1 MVNNELIVLSNEKV
15 SKKENAYYS
24 RNYNLKILPE
34 GLNYFLNVKYIARK
48 SNIEENHKHNFTNIK
63 ISSNIFQFIYF
74 VFSTFRN
81 KNAKY
86 FIITI
91 SPYTFIAFLF
101 LLIFRKKIY
110 LYLISSGYEEWRYIL
125 GSWSVWIYHLMYK
138 IMTSNSTV
146 ITLHDRLIKKNG
158 GYVINS
164 SSLNDKWLNNIKDAK
179 LDKIKFLYVGRINP
193 EKGIYEFL
201 KMFKKIKFNAEVTII
216 GKAKNLILN
225 EKLNALIQNNPRIK
239 FQGVVSS
246 RKKMIE
252 IYDEHNIFILP
263 SFTEGQ
269 PCVVDES
276 LARKRPVLIFE
287 DIRHI
292 IKDRKGIFVSQRN
305 LDSFTEITK
314 YIMQNYEQIQSEIK
328 KNKVT
333 LEKDMFKEIAAII
346 NK

>member
-1 MVNNELIVLSNEKV
+1 MVNNELIVLNNEKV
-15 SKKENAYYS
+15 SKKGNVYYS

-34 GLNYFLNVKYIARK
+34 GLNDFLNVKYIARK
-48 SNIEENHKHNFTNIK
+48 SNVEENHRMNFTNIK

-74 VFSTFRN
+74 VFSTFKN

-91 SPYTFIAFLF
+91 SPYTFIAFIFLF
-101 LLIFRKKIY
+101 IFRKKIY

-138 IMTSNSTV
+138 IMTSNSIV
-146 ITLHDRLIKKNG
+146 ITLHDKLIKQNG

-164 SSLNDKWLNNIKDAK
+164 SSLDDSWLRNIKDAK

-201 KMFKKIKFNAEVTII
+201 KMFKKIEFDAEITII
-216 GKAKNLILN
+216 GKAKNLILHK
-225 EKLNALIQNNPRIK
+225 KLNELIKNNSRIK
-239 FQGVVSS
+239 FQGVVSN
-246 RKKMIE
+246 RKKLIE

-287 DIRHI
+287 NIGHI
-292 IKDRKGIFVSQRN
+292 IRDRKGIFVSQRN

-314 YIMQNYEQIQSEIK
+314 YIMQNYKKIQSEIE
-328 KNKVT
+328 KNKLT
-333 LEKDMFKEIAAII
+333 LEKDMFNDIAAIV
-346 NK
+346 NR

>member
-1 MVNNELIVLSNEKV
+1 MVNNELIVINNEKV

-34 GLNYFLNVKYIARK
+34 GLNDFLNVKYIARK
-48 SNIEENHKHNFTNIK
+48 SNIEENHKLNFTKIK

-225 EKLNALIQNNPRIK
+225 EKLNTLIHNNPRIK

-246 RKKMIE
+246 RKKLIE

-305 LDSFTEITK
+305 LDSFTEITE

-328 KNKVT
+328 KNKLT